1 MSKRNL
7 APLSSGSNITQWPL
21 AQNSTPNPSV
31 ANQWHGSDSE
41 VQTSNDLTTSQSW
54 NAFEDSNVNLSLA
67 SFENLPQKSEPK
79 IPAYYTSTSRDYFG
93 SSKDFSELGFQR
105 STIEESA
112 PSLPFND
119 VIAGSSFPS
128 ELPSMG
134 ITLPRPL
141 GQKSTNPF
149 DLPYDSDLESSTMV
163 CDI

>member
-1 MSKRNL
+1 MVLFAFLQIVLLSWYDLIIMNL
-7 APLSSGSNITQWPL
+7 IDWCT
-21 AQNSTPNPSV
+21 
-31 ANQWHGSDSE
+31 SE
-41 VQTSNDLTTSQSW
+41 QSW

-93 SSKDFSELGFQR
+93 SSKVLMVPLWIILSKWECCFNAICPNSCARPQDFSELGFQR

-128 ELPSMG
+128 ELPSM
-134 ITLPRPL
+134 
-141 GQKSTNPF
+141 
-149 DLPYDSDLESSTMV
+149 V
-163 CDI
+163 CSFF